1 MSIFL
6 GGGGRGAGGRDWG
19 PRTYVLTGPS
29 KITLSFLYSSDFF
42 IIITILQWYVLNE
55 ATMKCILKSF
65 NGGSF

>member
-6 GGGGRGAGGRDWG
+6 GGVGEGRGGRDWG

-42 IIITILQWYVLNE
+42 LLQFYNE
-55 ATMKCILKSF
+55 LC
-65 NGGSF
+65 